1 MNIMMDA
8 TGGAAAPE
16 RTTAANNQR
25 RNSAAPAAAHR
36 VAQGATVNIGGDSS
50 IANADSRTI
59 SDNPALSYYGMSGNA
74 GGGTGGQR
82 FTINV
87 SANASAIVAATRSN
101 MGVLPDSR
109 LPHYRYDRI
118 RPYSEGMAAVE
129 KNGRWG
135 FIDQKGREIV
145 RLQYQD
151 VLPYGESRAAVKKGN
166 QWGFIDKRGKETVK
180 PQYDTVWSYKDG
192 RATVEKDGKRH
203 ALDINGNPINTP

>member
-1 MNIMMDA
+1 M
-8 TGGAAAPE
+8 T
-16 RTTAANNQR
+16 
-25 RNSAAPAAAHR
+25 S
-36 VAQGATVNIGGDSS
+36 
-50 IANADSRTI
+50 NA
-59 SDNPALSYYGMSGNA
+59 SD
-74 GGGTGGQR
+74 GTGGQR

-87 SANASAIVAATRSN
+87 SDNASAIVAATRSN